1 MMRITITYILLVL
14 LPLAYPVIAVAQTDS
29 SQKQLPEKMVV
40 DSGMQKI
47 ELTPLQTQAL
57 QDAVSNPVWY
67 LLTQIAP
74 IFNIGAYYSYLAPT
88 GSFGKQ
94 VSGSSAFSFDI
105 GINLTRIFGE
115 EESSL
120 HWLIGMNAD
129 YTNFGKSPNNF
140 YQKQGDTSYSTV
152 IKNSL
157 EVYSYYLEAE
167 YRRSFIAPFASI
179 AYSRVRLNP
188 YKETET
194 KIRNSTTNYSETS
207 GDYLSSNKAHGLN
220 LALGLK
226 VKYRFNTHKELM
238 ALAKVSYLRS
248 TAIDMID
255 LNAATFNT
263 NGQLN
268 SYQTINVNPNW
279 LMYTLGI
286 KYNF

>member
-1 MMRITITYILLVL
+1 MTRIQIIHLLTL
-14 LPLAYPVIAVAQTDS
+14 LLLATSAHVASAQTDS
-29 SQKQLPEKMVV
+29 SQKQLPERLPV
-40 DSGMQKI
+40 DSGMRTL
-47 ELTPLQTQAL
+47 ELTPLQTQEL

-94 VSGSSAFSFDI
+94 VSRSSAFSFDI
-105 GINLTRIFGE
+105 GVNLTRIFGE
-115 EESSL
+115 EESDL

-179 AYSRVRLNP
+179 AYSRVHLNP

-220 LALGLK
+220 MSLGIK
-226 VKYRFNTHKELM
+226 AKYRFNTHKELM
-238 ALAKVSYLRS
+238 VLAKLSYLAS
-248 TAIDMID
+248 TSIQMID
-255 LNAATFNT
+255 LQTATFNT

-268 SYQTINVNPNW
+268 SYQTINVNPSW